1 MNPSEIAIILIV
13 GTIALLVFVV
23 FIVLIVI
30 EYRRRQ
36 VKHITEKLE
45 LEHLYKQEVLQTQ
58 LEVQEQSFKYVS
70 EEIHDNIAQ
79 TLSLARIKLFK
90 ATEKATDERA
100 KANLETTTEL
110 VGNALDGLRGLS
122 HVLNGGLVS
131 KLTLK
136 ESLEKELRYVQ
147 EVNERTTEL
156 IVTGD
161 AYEPDAEKKLML
173 FRIVQEAINNA
184 VKHGQASMI
193 TVRLAYEPGSIKV
206 EVTDNGKGFDAS
218 KVADS
223 KGLGMTNMHVRA
235 QLLGDIN
242 VASVEGRGTTI
253 TINVHTNE

>member
-1 MNPSEIAIILIV
+1 MKTSEIVIILIV
-13 GTIALLVFVV
+13 GTLTLMVFVFFV
-23 FIVLIVI
+23 ILIVI

-79 TLSLARIKLFK
+79 TLSLARIKLYK
-90 ATEKATDERA
+90 AVDKAADEKA
-100 KANLETTTEL
+100 KASLQTTTEL

-131 KLTLK
+131 KLTLQ
-136 ESLEKELRYVQ
+136 ESLEKELRYVH

-161 AYEPDAEKKLML
+161 VYEPDAEKKLML

-184 VKHGQASMI
+184 VKHGKASKI
-193 TVRLAYEPGSIKV
+193 AVRLAYEPGRIKV
-206 EVTDNGKGFDAS
+206 EVTDNGKGFDVAT
-218 KVADS
+218 VADS

-242 VASVEGRGTTI
+242 VESVEGSGTTI
-253 TINVHTNE
+253 TINVITNE

>member
-1 MNPSEIAIILIV
+1 MGTLTLVVFVFFIILI
-13 GTIALLVFVV
+13 L
-23 FIVLIVI
+23 I
-30 EYRRRQ
+30 EYRKRQ
-36 VKHITEKLE
+36 LKHITEKLE

-136 ESLEKELRYVQ
+136 ESLEKELRYVH

-184 VKHGQASMI
+184 VKHGQASKI
-193 TVRLAYEPGSIKV
+193 VVRLAYEPGLIKV
-206 EVTDNGKGFDAS
+206 SIIDNGKGFDAS

-223 KGLGMTNMHVRA
+223 KSLGMTNMHVRA

-242 VASVEGRGTTI
+242 VESAEGSGTTI

>member
-58 LEVQEQSFKYVS
+58 LEVQEQSFRYVS

-90 ATEKATDERA
+90 ATEKATDKRA

-136 ESLEKELRYVQ
+136 ESLDKELRYVH

-193 TVRLAYEPGSIKV
+193 TVCLAYEPGSIKV
-206 EVTDNGKGFDAS
+206 EVTDNGKGFDVS